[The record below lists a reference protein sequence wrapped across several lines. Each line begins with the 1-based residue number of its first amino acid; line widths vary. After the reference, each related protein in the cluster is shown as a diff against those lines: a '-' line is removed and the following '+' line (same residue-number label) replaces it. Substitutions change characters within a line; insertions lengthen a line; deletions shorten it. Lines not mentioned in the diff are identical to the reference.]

1 MGDFCVSGFHSHLP
15 IHYKNKAVAIIC
27 KVNTENTISSVP
39 CYLTGVLSPIAMPI
53 IGEMGDYG
61 TLDNWEE
68 SETTRLLKSLTNMDL
83 KSVFNDIVSCSEY
96 VKPEEYPEVF
106 KKLDKCNSYHD
117 SYKQY
122 RYVII
127 YEHYSV
133 YKSMTYDMNDC
144 RDYLNNIINF
154 IKTFYKVYPDFS
166 TEENINIFDNFNIF
180 IFTFINHHMNINMK
194 LKFEDMSK
202 EKQELSEII
211 SKLFKFRDFYILGY
225 IHLKDFMGLYYTDK
239 YDLENMIDDI
249 VDWVSFVNTL
259 NYIGG
264 NFYLSN
270 YANQDWHHDKKY
282 CKLRRKIL
290 KSMLSVVSN
299 LDS

>member
-1 MGDFCVSGFHSHLP
+1 
-15 IHYKNKAVAIIC
+15 
-27 KVNTENTISSVP
+27 
-39 CYLTGVLSPIAMPI
+39 MPI
-53 IGEMGDYG
+53 VGEMGDYG

-96 VKPEEYPEVF
+96 AKPEEYPEVF

-154 IKTFYKVYPDFS
+154 LKAFYKVYPDFS
-166 TEENINIFDNFNIF
+166 IEENINIFNSFNIF

-225 IHLKDFMGLYYTDK
+225 IHLKDFMGLYYTGK
-239 YDLENMIDDI
+239 YDLENMVDEI

>member
-1 MGDFCVSGFHSHLP
+1 MC
-15 IHYKNKAVAIIC
+15 
-27 KVNTENTISSVP
+27 E
-39 CYLTGVLSPIAMPI
+39 
-53 IGEMGDYG
+53 
-61 TLDNWEE
+61 
-68 SETTRLLKSLTNMDL
+68 
-83 KSVFNDIVSCSEY
+83 
-96 VKPEEYPEVF
+96 
-106 KKLDKCNSYHD
+106 
-117 SYKQY
+117 
-122 RYVII
+122 
-127 YEHYSV
+127 
-133 YKSMTYDMNDC
+133 
-144 RDYLNNIINF
+144 
-154 IKTFYKVYPDFS
+154 
-166 TEENINIFDNFNIF
+166 
-180 IFTFINHHMNINMK
+180 NMK
-194 LKFEDMSK
+194 LKFEDMPK